1 MLTMKIYNRIL
12 TLASI
17 AILLGSC
24 SEDTTSNNEVVV
36 PLDPNS
42 KYIHFDADVST
53 RGALI
58 NGNILEDNF
67 NVLGYQ
73 YRGSWE
79 AAKVLATPNV
89 FDTMPELVSYSG
101 GVYSYEDIQPWSGN
115 TYSFFGYYPSD
126 SSYIKLFDGGTAKT
140 GDPYIIYNFPTDSDP
155 TLHIDVMT
163 ADYIDTGIA
172 SSANVQMHFRHR
184 LCAVDVGA
192 RNYYTFDHDNN
203 SITDDKEVTIEIT
216 RLDVALNNIVNTSA
230 KIYLDHN
237 IPTVYPNAQTKASI
251 NYVMV
256 GAAPWAPSTFDV
268 VPNTKTDRGIRL
280 VTHST
285 GENASSMMF
294 IPQEE
299 LVSGTVDLSYRKKYI
314 ADDGKTLYQ
323 RINFGDNNETF
334 YTWTE
339 LPTDQNALKY
349 YEFIPVLNINF
360 DKPLIEGR
368 RYYIELTFTS
378 DAVSVN
384 IIAADEW
391 NGDRNGD
398 GKIDDK
404 DNIYY
409 EFE

>member
-1 MLTMKIYNRIL
+1 MKIFNHIL

-24 SEDTTSNNEVVV
+24 SEGAAPDNEVVI
-36 PLDPNS
+36 PLDPDS
-42 KYIHFDADVST
+42 KYIHFDADVAT

-58 NGNILEDNF
+58 DGNILEDHF
-67 NVLGYQ
+67 YVLGYQ

-89 FDTMPELVSYSG
+89 FDSTPELVSYEN
-101 GVYSYEDIQPWSGN
+101 GVYSYSKIQPWSGN

-126 SSYIKLFDGGTAKT
+126 SSYIKLFDDGTAKT
-140 GDPYIIYNFPTDSDP
+140 GEPYIIYNFPTDSDP

-163 ADYIDTGIA
+163 ADYIDTSVA
-172 SSANVQMHFRHR
+172 SSANVQMNFRHR

-203 SITDDKEVTIEIT
+203 TLTDDKEVTIEIT
-216 RLDVALNNIVNTSA
+216 SLSVAITNIVNTSA

-237 IPTVYPNAQTKASI
+237 KPTEYPNTQTKASV

-256 GAAPWAPSTFDV
+256 GAPEWAPTTFDV
-268 VPNTKTDRGIRL
+268 DPNTKTDRAIRL

-299 LVSGTVDLSYRKKYI
+299 LLSGTVDIYYRKKYV

-323 RINFGDNNETF
+323 RINFGDNNETY

-339 LPTDQNALKY
+339 LPTDANALQY
-349 YEFIPVLNINF
+349 YTFKPVLNINF

>member
-1 MLTMKIYNRIL
+1 MKIFNHIL

-24 SEDTTSNNEVVV
+24 SEGSAPDNEVII

-58 NGNILEDNF
+58 NDNVLKDDF
-67 NVLGYQ
+67 KVLGYQ

-89 FDTMPELVSYSG
+89 FDSTPELVSYENG
-101 GVYSYEDIQPWSGN
+101 IYSYSEIQPWSGN

-126 SSYIKLFDGGTAKT
+126 SSYIKLFDNGTAKV
-140 GDPYIIYNFPTDSDP
+140 GEPYIIYNFPTDSDP

-163 ADYIDTGIA
+163 ADYIDTSVA
-172 SSANVQMHFRHR
+172 SSANVQMNFRHR

-203 SITDDKEVTIEIT
+203 TLTDDKEVTIEIT
-216 RLDVALNNIVNTSA
+216 GLYVAITNIVNTTA

-237 IPTVYPNAQTKASI
+237 KPTEYPNTQTKASV

-256 GAAPWAPSTFDV
+256 GAPAWAPTTFDV
-268 VPNTKTDRGIRL
+268 EPNTKTDRAIRL

-299 LVSGTVDLSYRKKYI
+299 LVSGTVDIFYRKKYV
-314 ADDGKTLYQ
+314 ADDGTTLYQ
-323 RINFGDNNETF
+323 RINFGDNNETY

-339 LPTDQNALKY
+339 LPTDANALQY
-349 YEFIPVLNINF
+349 YTFKPSLNINF

>member
-1 MLTMKIYNRIL
+1 MKIFNHIL

-24 SEDTTSNNEVVV
+24 SEGSAPDNEVII

-58 NGNILEDNF
+58 NDNVLKDDF
-67 NVLGYQ
+67 KVLGYQ

-89 FDTMPELVSYSG
+89 FDSTPELVSYENG
-101 GVYSYEDIQPWSGN
+101 IYSYSEIQPWSGN

-126 SSYIKLFDGGTAKT
+126 SSYIKLFDDGTAKT
-140 GDPYIIYNFPTDSDP
+140 GEPYIIYNFPTDSDP

-163 ADYIDTGIA
+163 ADYIDTSVA
-172 SSANVQMHFRHR
+172 SSANVQMNFRHR

-203 SITDDKEVTIEIT
+203 TLTDDKEVTIEIT
-216 RLDVALNNIVNTSA
+216 GLYVAITNIVNTTA

-237 IPTVYPNAQTKASI
+237 KPTEYPNTQTKASV

-256 GAAPWAPSTFDV
+256 GAPAWAPTTFDV
-268 VPNTKTDRGIRL
+268 EPNTKTDRAIRL

-299 LVSGTVDLSYRKKYI
+299 LVSGTVDIFYRKKYV
-314 ADDGKTLYQ
+314 ADDGTTLYQ
-323 RINFGDNNETF
+323 RINFGDNNETY

-339 LPTDQNALKY
+339 LPTDANALQY
-349 YEFIPVLNINF
+349 YTFKPSLNINF